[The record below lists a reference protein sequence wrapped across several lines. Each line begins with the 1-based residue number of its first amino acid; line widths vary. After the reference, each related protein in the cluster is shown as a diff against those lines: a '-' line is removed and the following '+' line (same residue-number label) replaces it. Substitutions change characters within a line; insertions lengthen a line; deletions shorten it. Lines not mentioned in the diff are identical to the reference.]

1 MPHRG
6 KIQAGINDRECRLI
20 AKDYLQCRM
29 DNNLMAKDEMKNLGL
44 DFTAQISVEA
54 DQGTTKPQSTG
65 TPKANE

>member
-1 MPHRG
+1 
-6 KIQAGINDRECRLI
+6 
-20 AKDYLQCRM
+20 M
-29 DNNLMAKDEMKNLGL
+29 DKNLMAKDEMKNLGL